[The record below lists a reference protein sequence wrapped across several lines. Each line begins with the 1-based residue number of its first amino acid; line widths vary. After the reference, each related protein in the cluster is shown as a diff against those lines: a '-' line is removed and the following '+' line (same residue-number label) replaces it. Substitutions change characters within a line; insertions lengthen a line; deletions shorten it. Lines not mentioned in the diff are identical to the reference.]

1 MHEANTEIRC
11 GEEMASTASRRALAA
26 SQICPVD
33 HSSEGECLPRRIVSN
48 L

>member
-1 MHEANTEIRC
+1 MHEANTQIRC
-11 GEEMASTASRRALAA
+11 AEEMASTASRRALAA

-33 HSSEGECLPRRIVSN
+33 HSSPDECLPRRIVST